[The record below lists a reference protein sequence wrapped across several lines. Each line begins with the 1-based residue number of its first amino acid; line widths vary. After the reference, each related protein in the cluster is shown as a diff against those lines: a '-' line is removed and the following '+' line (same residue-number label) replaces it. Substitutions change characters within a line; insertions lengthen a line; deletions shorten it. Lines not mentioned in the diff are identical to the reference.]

1 MTRKRISVILEI
13 ACVVAMYSLPLSE
26 NESFN
31 FDHHDDPS
39 FPRPPL
45 EPPDVEICLNF
56 EPDTGVLTTKM
67 VKGIS
72 KHYVLMPN
80 ILLTLPTLDP
90 DSDFTPYHGSLGFE
104 NKIFDPGIFIEVQ
117 SERLLSQI
125 IFPISFIPSLVWGIE
140 SVLMTRIKTKRFSE
154 QPCHSS
160 KFRLDHEDPCLF
172 SILQSLGLR
181 SFTYFG
187 ICGKRRGRSSY
198 VYAWWWMEM
207 ARSSRLALVD
217 HHRKKAEWHRYRS
230 SRRMRERPGGK
241 KPRQHETGGGGEVNR
256 GGVDLGVSKQFSLE
270 LIVGDSGG
278 VIIREVGGAPEV

>member
-1 MTRKRISVILEI
+1 MSHLTLII
-13 ACVVAMYSLPLSE
+13 
-26 NESFN
+26 N
-31 FDHHDDPS
+31 DDPS

-72 KHYVLMPN
+72 EHYVLMPN

-90 DSDFTPYHGSLGFE
+90 DSDFTPYHDSLGSE

-125 IFPISFIPSLVWGIE
+125 IFPISFIP
-140 SVLMTRIKTKRFSE
+140 
-154 QPCHSS
+154 
-160 KFRLDHEDPCLF
+160 
-172 SILQSLGLR
+172 
-181 SFTYFG
+181 
-187 ICGKRRGRSSY
+187 
-198 VYAWWWMEM
+198 
-207 ARSSRLALVD
+207 
-217 HHRKKAEWHRYRS
+217 KAEWHRYRS